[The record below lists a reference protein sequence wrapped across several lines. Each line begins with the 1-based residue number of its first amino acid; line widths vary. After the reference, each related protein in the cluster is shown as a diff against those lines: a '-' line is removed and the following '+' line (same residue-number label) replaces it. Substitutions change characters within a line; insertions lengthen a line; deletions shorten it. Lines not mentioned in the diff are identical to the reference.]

1 MGSRAA
7 RRRAPVGPPRPG
19 RAPGRVLRGT
29 IRPAGGPSPCQRLA
43 RRETRPD
50 TVVTAEPAWSS
61 SLAARADG
69 SRRSAATARRC
80 TSSRASGSAMASSSQ
95 GLQPGEEKTHILSVL
110 SSSRLAAGALG
121 GPAAYLLGFFR
132 ALRCAGGV
140 AGSRACPAVFA
151 ALPAAW
157 RSDHYAGGAD
167 YCTGA
172 SAVRPGP
179 DRSGL
184 PALPGPPRP
193 WPPGQHIAIRRT
205 RARASVPVDPVLPG
219 PRRKP
224 ALLQARRRSSR
235 PRAGSACP
243 DTDAAD
249 LADMCSARR

>member
-1 MGSRAA
+1 MGEVAPA

-121 GPAAYLLGFFR
+121 GPAAYLRASCQR
-132 ALRCAGGV
+132 ALRCAVGV

-151 ALPAAW
+151 ALPQRGALITTPAALIT
-157 RSDHYAGGAD
+157 A
-167 YCTGA
+167 GA
-172 SAVRPGP
+172 SAVRRGP
-179 DRSGL
+179 YRSGL
-184 PALPGPPRP
+184 PALP
-193 WPPGQHIAIRRT
+193 A
-205 RARASVPVDPVLPG
+205 
-219 PRRKP
+219 P
-224 ALLQARRRSSR
+224 A
-235 PRAGSACP
+235 
-243 DTDAAD
+243 
-249 LADMCSARR
+249 

>member
-1 MGSRAA
+1 MGGSRQ
-7 RRRAPVGPPRPG
+7 RMFEPRSGPPRPG
-19 RAPGRVLRGT
+19 RAPGQVLSGT
-29 IRPAGGPSPCQRLA
+29 VRPAGGPSPCQRLA

-50 TVVTAEPAWSS
+50 TVATAESAWSS
-61 SLAARADG
+61 SLAVRADG

-132 ALRCAGGV
+132 ALRCAAGD

-151 ALPAAW
+151 ARPAAR

-172 SAVRPGP
+172 SAVRRGP
-179 DRSGL
+179 YRSGL
-184 PALPGPPRP
+184 PALP
-193 WPPGQHIAIRRT
+193 A
-205 RARASVPVDPVLPG
+205 
-219 PRRKP
+219 P
-224 ALLQARRRSSR
+224 A
-235 PRAGSACP
+235 
-243 DTDAAD
+243 
-249 LADMCSARR
+249 